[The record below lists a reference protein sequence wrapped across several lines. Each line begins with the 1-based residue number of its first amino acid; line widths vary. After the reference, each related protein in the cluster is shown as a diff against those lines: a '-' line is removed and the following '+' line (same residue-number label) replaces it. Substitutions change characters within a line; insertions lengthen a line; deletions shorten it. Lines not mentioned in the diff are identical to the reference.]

1 MSQQVIIYRVA
12 AISDAAGK
20 YNPEAPLNGNEDNFY
35 VDDNLS
41 DGVAGRCRTDEL
53 LTMGPLGYLLVVA
66 DGMGGMNAGE
76 VASEI
81 AIDIV
86 RQAFAPGVVLP
97 SYAADA
103 DSRRRYLEH
112 VVQQADRRIK
122 EDASIN
128 PDHKGMGSTIIMA
141 WIVGDKLTLT
151 WCGDSRAYRYNVV
164 NGLEPLSTD
173 HSYVQQLVNQGVI
186 SYEDTFEHPQGNII
200 TRSLG
205 DPNKQAEPES
215 REFSLNTG
223 DVIMLCSDGLSGVL
237 RDRLTYDHSGVPF
250 AGENIEGIIADNC
263 ETMSGCRDALMAAAK
278 EADWYDNVTVLL
290 CRIESGAPMAVKKMP
305 ATMPPMPA
313 RPAPAPATAPVAPA
327 PAPGA
332 QSMATPPVAPRPS
345 RPDGNSKSN
354 FLLIIIAAAVTLT
367 VIAAGAWYFLRDR
380 DDDDR
385 HDDDREN
392 VTEIRRRSNTLQNGG
407 MGGLGAQ
414 NGQGQNRPTNRESI
428 TIYFEQH
435 SISSPG
441 SDVKSQL
448 TDAVNKFST
457 KPMEEYAKLIKDEIK
472 EADFTKVDP
481 YTFQPKIFQLGQRG
495 EMVTNIDNIIKE
507 VSRGDRESLESI
519 RDQLV
524 NPRHLNPEILDSM
537 NKAITEII
545 QHQEAPE
552 EEEDAIR
559 DNSVQPTVIEQR

>member
-1 MSQQVIIYRVA
+1 MSQQVITYRVA

-20 YNPEAPLNGNEDNFY
+20 YNPEAPFNGNEDNFY

-41 DGVAGRCRTDEL
+41 DGVAGRCRTDEVL
-53 LTMGPLGYLLVVA
+53 KMGPLGCILVVA

-81 AIDIV
+81 AIDTV

-97 SYAADA
+97 SHAADA

-112 VVQQADRRIK
+112 VVQLADRRIK

-151 WCGDSRAYRYNVV
+151 WCGDSRAYRYNAV
-164 NGLEPLSTD
+164 NGLEALSTD

-205 DPNKQAEPES
+205 DPNKQAVPES
-215 REFSLNTG
+215 REFSLNTS
-223 DVIMLCSDGLSGVL
+223 DIILLCSDGLSGVL

-250 AGENIEGIIADNC
+250 AGEHIEGLMADNC

-290 CRIESGAPMAVKKMP
+290 CQIVGGAPEAVRKMP
-305 ATMPPMPA
+305 VTMPPMPA
-313 RPAPAPATAPVAPA
+313 KAVTSSVSAPVAPS
-327 PAPGA
+327 PSFV
-332 QSMATPPVAPRPS
+332 QPPVSASPVKPRVS
-345 RPDGNSKSN
+345 RPADSIKSN
-354 FLLIIIAAAVTLT
+354 ILLIIIAAAVTLT

-380 DDDDR
+380 NGDDR

-392 VTEIRRRSNTLQNGG
+392 IMEIRRRSSTLQSGG
-407 MGGLGAQ
+407 MGGLGISNSQ
-414 NGQGQNRPTNRESI
+414 NQNRQTNRESI

-435 SISSPG
+435 SIASQDG
-441 SDVKSQL
+441 DVKSQL
-448 TDAVNKFST
+448 TNAVNKFASE
-457 KPMEEYAKLIKDEIK
+457 PLDEYAALIKEEIK

-481 YTFQPKIFQLGQRG
+481 QVFKPKIFQLAQRS
-495 EMVTNIDNIIKE
+495 EMVECIDGIIKE
-507 VSRGDRESLESI
+507 VSREDCESLESI
-519 RDQLV
+519 REMLV
-524 NPRHLNPEILDSM
+524 KPRHINSVNLEEM
-537 NKAITEII
+537 QKAITEIV
-545 QHQEAPE
+545 QHKDVTDEGVV
-552 EEEDAIR
+552 R
-559 DNSVQPTVIEQR
+559 DNTIQPTVIE